1 MYEPKVTI
9 TAKLQNSLKSIE
21 EIRDL
26 VRTIPVVPIIEE
38 RIQHEA
44 LVDTVYYTAKIEG
57 NPLDIRAAERIGS
70 KQLSMF
76 EDEDSQTFANIYKVM
91 DFIKHVAEKPDI
103 PIDEEV
109 IKQIHAF
116 IIRDIPSQGSPG
128 VYKLTPNAI
137 LDKATKQH
145 IFLPPNPSDTP
156 NLMNELTAWLTRKPL
171 AIHPIMV
178 AGVAHLELVA
188 IHPFDNGN
196 GRTAR
201 ALADLILY
209 RYGYSFRYLFSWVRK
224 VGIDMDVYHRK
235 LREVLGVKYGDNSD
249 FTMWVE
255 YFADSVAKS
264 LDEKK
269 PMLISLRDDFVAAYN
284 IGEEKGL
291 SRDQIQAIACAAFYG
306 YVTTGVY
313 MKAAKLSR
321 ATVVKRLTEL
331 VDAGIMRVE
340 GKGRNVRYV
349 LTGEAAR
356 GDREHQTVF

>member
-1 MYEPKVTI
+1 MYEPNVRI
-9 TAKLQNSLKSIE
+9 TAKLQSSLDEIE
-21 EIRDL
+21 GIRDL
-26 VRTIPVVPIIEE
+26 LRTVPVMPIIEE
-38 RIQHEA
+38 RIQHKA

-57 NPLDIRAAERIGS
+57 NLLDIRAAERIGS
-70 KQLSMF
+70 KQFSMF

-91 DFIKHVAEKPDI
+91 DFVKGIAEEPDI

-116 IIRDIPSQGSPG
+116 IIRDIPSQGSPS
-128 VYKLTPNAI
+128 VYKTKPNVI
-137 LDKATKQH
+137 LDNATKRH

-156 NLMNELTAWLTRKPL
+156 KLMNELAVWLTRKPL
-171 AIHPIMV
+171 AIHPVMV

-224 VGIDMDVYHRK
+224 VGIDMDGYHRK
-235 LREVLGVKYGDNSD
+235 LREVLGSKYGDNSD
-249 FTMWVE
+249 ATMWVE

-269 PMLISLRDDFVAAYN
+269 PMLLNLHNYFVEAEN
-284 IGEEKGL
+284 IGREKGF
-291 SRDQIQAIACAAFYG
+291 SRDQVHAMVYADFCG
-306 YVTTGVY
+306 YVTTGIY
-313 MKAAKLSR
+313 MNATKLSR

-349 LTGEAAR
+349 LTREATR
-356 GDREHQTVF
+356 GDKEQQTVF

>member
-116 IIRDIPSQGSPG
+116 IIRDIPSQGSPV

-137 LDKATKQH
+137 LDKATK
-145 IFLPPNPSDTP
+145 
-156 NLMNELTAWLTRKPL
+156 
-171 AIHPIMV
+171 
-178 AGVAHLELVA
+178 
-188 IHPFDNGN
+188 
-196 GRTAR
+196 
-201 ALADLILY
+201 
-209 RYGYSFRYLFSWVRK
+209 
-224 VGIDMDVYHRK
+224 
-235 LREVLGVKYGDNSD
+235 
-249 FTMWVE
+249 
-255 YFADSVAKS
+255 
-264 LDEKK
+264 
-269 PMLISLRDDFVAAYN
+269 
-284 IGEEKGL
+284 
-291 SRDQIQAIACAAFYG
+291 
-306 YVTTGVY
+306 
-313 MKAAKLSR
+313 
-321 ATVVKRLTEL
+321 
-331 VDAGIMRVE
+331 
-340 GKGRNVRYV
+340 
-349 LTGEAAR
+349 
-356 GDREHQTVF
+356 

>member
-1 MYEPKVTI
+1 MYEPRVTI
-9 TAKLQNSLKSIE
+9 TAKLQNSLNSIE

-26 VRTIPVVPIIEE
+26 VRTIPVMPIIEE

-57 NPLDIRAAERIGS
+57 NPLDIRTAERIGS

-91 DFIKHVAEKPDI
+91 DFIKHVAEEPDI

-128 VYKLTPNAI
+128 VYKLAPNAI

-171 AIHPIMV
+171 AIHPVIA

-209 RYGYSFRYLFSWVRK
+209 RYGYSFRHLFSWVRK

-235 LREVLGVKYGDNSD
+235 LREVLGSKYGDNSD
-249 FTMWVE
+249 ATMWVE

-264 LDEKK
+264 LDERK
-269 PMLISLRDDFVAAYN
+269 PMLLSLRNYFVEAYN
-284 IGEEKGL
+284 IGGEKGF
-291 SRDQIQAIACAAFYG
+291 SRDQIHAMAYADFYG
-306 YVTTGVY
+306 YIATGVY
-313 MKAAKLSR
+313 MKATKLSR

-349 LTGEAAR
+349 LTGGAAR
-356 GDREHQTVF
+356 GDKEQQAG

>member
-9 TAKLQNSLKSIE
+9 TAKLQNSLNSIE
-21 EIRDL
+21 GICDL
-26 VRTIPVVPIIEE
+26 VRTIPVMPIIEE

-57 NPLDIRAAERIGS
+57 NPLDIRTAERIGS

-91 DFIKHVAEKPDI
+91 DFIKHVAAETDI
-103 PIDEEV
+103 PINEEV

-116 IIRDIPSQGSPG
+116 VIRDIPSQGSPG
-128 VYKLTPNAI
+128 VYKLEPNAI
-137 LDKATKQH
+137 LDNATKQH

-156 NLMNELTAWLTRKPL
+156 KLMSELMVWLTRKPL
-171 AIHPIMV
+171 AIHPIIA

-235 LREVLGVKYGDNSD
+235 LREVLGSKYGDNND
-249 FTMWVE
+249 ATMWVE

-269 PMLISLRDDFVAAYN
+269 PMLLNLHNYFVEAEN
-284 IGEEKGL
+284 IGREKGF
-291 SRDQIQAIACAAFYG
+291 SRDQVHAMVYADFYG

-313 MKAAKLSR
+313 MKATKLSR
-321 ATVVKRLTEL
+321 ATVVKRLTEI
-331 VDAGIMRVE
+331 VAAGIMRVK
-340 GKGRNVRYV
+340 GKGRNVCYV
-349 LTGEAAR
+349 LTGEATRDDKEQRAA
-356 GDREHQTVF
+356 